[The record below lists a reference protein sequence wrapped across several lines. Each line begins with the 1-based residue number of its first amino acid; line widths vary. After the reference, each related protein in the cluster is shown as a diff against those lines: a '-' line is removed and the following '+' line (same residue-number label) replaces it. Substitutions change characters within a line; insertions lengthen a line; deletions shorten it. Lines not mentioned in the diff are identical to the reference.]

1 VSGAAARREDGDAG
15 TSAAT
20 DPAGVEALERVVDE
34 QRRAEARLRERLFEH
49 GLIDQAVGIL
59 AERLHCDVREAF
71 EQLLE
76 IERRSGRA
84 LLEVAAELAGRGAEG
99 SEAAPAGRLPA
110 GAARIRRLDRSA
122 DADELARLLV
132 SDILAPSGAATAAI
146 ALLHPDGALE
156 LAGSFG
162 LPQRTVSQWQRIPPQ
177 VDCLLTAA
185 VRERAPVWSDPSA
198 EAGAAARSGVRQPAL
213 PRVSA
218 TTGGVHVAVPLRLGR
233 GLIGAAEIGWP
244 ADTPVPAEQH
254 GGIESLVGSASHA
267 VARTRAVTGP
277 REGGA
282 QESEPGSA
290 AQGKGLAALL
300 HDDLT
305 LLRDAVNVAWEP
317 MLLARVG
324 GDPGAPDRGLVV
336 EAVNSSALD
345 LLVTGSSGRDL
356 IGRRLAEAMPWAVR
370 SGLFD
375 ALSTVLRTG
384 TPMRRP
390 AHYYAVGEAG
400 PENRARA
407 VGVGAAPLGESVLLI
422 TLRPE
427 DDTPARRDREA
438 RLHRMTGVGPW
449 EWDPA
454 AGTVFWSAE
463 ALAILGAG
471 ATPRIAPDSQPP
483 YTVHR
488 DDEESRDRFLRGLAA
503 GRAGRAEFRMLHQ
516 DGTVRHVRFSGE
528 PVAGESGRAA
538 LVFGSVQDVTE
549 RRRAET
555 ALEIAQVQLA
565 ARRSRAESERQLANL
580 LQQIIMPVEPESVPR
595 AAGLEIAARYR
606 PASASVGVGGD
617 WYGVFPLPDARLLLT
632 VGDIAGHGFPAATAM
647 ARLYHAVHGLALTG
661 RDSGQLLRWLN
672 QVTCALPEFTIA
684 SACCAIYDPAD
695 RRLSLAN
702 AGHPSPV
709 LVRGGEAHELPRPS
723 GGVLGVDP
731 DDEYGEETVVL
742 EPGDVLLLYTDGL
755 VERRRHS
762 PEENTASLLHEAARP
777 PADLDA
783 YVDRILRRVRSD
795 TDDDTCLLAVRFT
808 A

>member
-1 VSGAAARREDGDAG
+1 VAGAAARREDGNAGRAGGSDGPTAADAF
-15 TSAAT
+15 
-20 DPAGVEALERVVDE
+20 ERVAEE

-49 GLIDQAVGIL
+49 GVVDQAVGVL
-59 AERLHCDVREAF
+59 AERLRCDVREAF

-76 IERRSGRA
+76 IERRSGRP
-84 LLEVAAELAGRGAEG
+84 LLEVATELAGRGAEG
-99 SEAAPAGRLPA
+99 TEMPATGRAPT
-110 GAARIRRLDRSA
+110 GAAARVRRLDRSA
-122 DADELARLLV
+122 DTDELAGLLV
-132 SDILAPSGAATAAI
+132 GDILAPSGAATAAI
-146 ALLHPDGALE
+146 ALLQPDGALE
-156 LAGSFG
+156 LAGTFG

-185 VRERAPVWSDPSA
+185 VRERAPVWSDPAA
-198 EAGAAARSGVRQPAL
+198 EARETARSGVRAPVL

-233 GLIGAAEIGWP
+233 GLIGAVEIGWS
-244 ADTPVPAEQH
+244 ADTPVSAEQH
-254 GGIESLVGSASHA
+254 GEIEALVGSASHA
-267 VARTRAVTGP
+267 VARTRAMSRLRDGDP
-277 REGGA
+277 
-282 QESEPGSA
+282 QEAEPD
-290 AQGKGLAALL
+290 GKGLAALL

-305 LLRDAVNVAWEP
+305 VLRDAVNVAWEP
-317 MLLARVG
+317 MLLVRVG
-324 GDPGAPDRGLVV
+324 GDPAAPDGGLVV
-336 EAVNSSALD
+336 EAANSTALD
-345 LLVTGSSGRDL
+345 LLATSSSGRDL
-356 IGRRLAEAMPWAVR
+356 IGRRLAEAIPWALR
-370 SGLFD
+370 SGLFET
-375 ALSTVLRTG
+375 LGTVLRTG
-384 TPMRRP
+384 APMRRP
-390 AHYYAVGEAG
+390 AHYFAVGEAE
-400 PENRARA
+400 PSHRARA
-407 VGVGAAPLGESVLLI
+407 IGVGAAPLGDSLLLI

-427 DDTPARRDREA
+427 DETPARRDREA

-454 AGTVFWSAE
+454 AGSVFWSAE

-471 ATPRIAPDSQPP
+471 ATPRIASDTQPP

-488 DDEESRDRFLRGLAA
+488 DDEETRDRFLRGLAA
-503 GRAGRAEFRMLHQ
+503 GRPGRAEFRTLHQ

-528 PVAGESGRAA
+528 PVAGEGGRAA

-580 LQQIIMPVEPESVPR
+580 LQQVIMPVEPESVPR

-617 WYGVFPLPDARLLLT
+617 WYGIFPMPDSRLLLT

-684 SACCAIYDPAD
+684 SACCALYDPAD
-695 RRLSLAN
+695 RRLCLAN

-709 LVRGGEAHELPRPS
+709 LVRGGEARELPRPS

-777 PADLDA
+777 PADLEA

-808 A
+808 AQ

>member
-1 VSGAAARREDGDAG
+1 MTDAARLGEGDGADPR
-15 TSAAT
+15 
-20 DPAGVEALERVVDE
+20 PAGAEALERVVDE
-34 QRRAEARLRERLFEH
+34 QRRAEARLRERFFEQ
-49 GLIDQAVGIL
+49 GLVDQAVGIL

-84 LLEVAAELAGRGAEG
+84 LLEVAAELTGRGTEGANPGAAAGRV
-99 SEAAPAGRLPA
+99 PAGP
-110 GAARIRRLDRSA
+110 AARIRRLDRSA
-122 DADELARLLV
+122 DTDELAGLLV
-132 SDILAPSGAATAAI
+132 GDILAPSGAATAAI
-146 ALLHPDGALE
+146 ALLQPDGALE

-162 LPQRTVSQWQRIPPQ
+162 LPQRTVSQWQRVPPQ

-198 EAGAAARSGVRQPAL
+198 EAAAARTGFRAPAM

-233 GLIGAAEIGWP
+233 GLIGAVEIGWP
-244 ADTPVPAEQH
+244 AGTPVSAEQH
-254 GGIESLVGSASHA
+254 GEIEALVGSASHA
-267 VARTRAVTGP
+267 VARTRATARQRDGGP
-277 REGGA
+277 QEAEPEGK
-282 QESEPGSA
+282 S
-290 AQGKGLAALL
+290 LAALL
-300 HDDLT
+300 YDELT

-317 MLLARVG
+317 MLLVRVG
-324 GDPGAPDRGLVV
+324 AEPDGPDGGLVV
-336 EAVNSSALD
+336 EAANSTAAD
-345 LLVTGSSGRDL
+345 LLATGGSGRDL
-356 IGRRLAEAMPWAVR
+356 IGRRLSEAIPWALR

-375 ALSTVLRTG
+375 ALRTALRTG

-390 AHYYAVGEAG
+390 AHYYAVGETEPAHG
-400 PENRARA
+400 VRA
-407 VGVGAAPLGESVLLI
+407 VGVGAAPLGESLLLI

-427 DDTPARRDREA
+427 DESPARRDREA

-449 EWDPA
+449 EWDPS

-488 DDEESRDRFLRGLAA
+488 DDEDSRDRFLRGLAA
-503 GRAGRAEFRMLHQ
+503 GRAGRAEFRTLHQ
-516 DGTVRHVRFSGE
+516 DGTVRHIRITGE
-528 PVAGESGRAA
+528 PVAGEGGRAA

-617 WYGVFPLPDARLLLT
+617 WYGIFPLADSRLLLT

-647 ARLYHAVHGLALTG
+647 ARLYHAVHGLALTN
-661 RDSGQLLRWLN
+661 RDSGQLLKWLN

-684 SACCAIYDPAD
+684 SACCALYDPSS
-695 RRLSLAN
+695 RRLCLAN

-709 LVRGGEAHELPRPS
+709 LVRAGEARELPRPS

-762 PEENTASLLHEAARP
+762 PEENTASLLREAARP
-777 PADLDA
+777 PADLEA